1 MGGEQSLAALRGRP
15 VLLEFWTAGCVNC
28 LHVAEELR
36 GFEARW
42 GGAVAVLGVHSAKFP
57 HEAEHAALA
66 TAVDRLGLRH
76 PVLNDADLTAWSAY
90 TVKAWPTLVLVDPDG
105 YVAHVATGEGHARPG
120 AVLDTLVAAMVTA
133 TPDTPP
139 VRTPGGDRAGDTA
152 AGETLLRHPSAAV
165 TTPAGT
171 LLVADTGHHQVVEL
185 DGAHE
190 VRRWGAG
197 MADPFTAP
205 SGMTVLPPE
214 VAGRVGYDVVLADRT
229 GHQLHGLSLANGT
242 SRVVAGGGAPWWPG
256 EPDAGPATT
265 TALTSPWDVAWW
277 PGVDGRAGPGADG
290 RDGPGAVVVAMA
302 GNHTLGRF
310 DPVAGTVARLAG
322 TGAEGLTDGALD
334 AAFLAQP
341 SALAVDGARLWF
353 LDAESSA
360 LRWVQ
365 DGQVGTAV
373 GEGLF
378 DFGHV
383 DGGHPGARLQHP
395 LGLALDPAG
404 GLLVADTYNGAVR
417 RHDPATGLLSTV
429 ATGLEEPQAVLVH
442 RGRTWVVHG
451 HRVQPLD
458 ETTT

>member
-36 GFEARW
+36 GFQARW

-66 TAVDRLGLRH
+66 TAVDRLGLHH

-120 AVLDTLVAAMVTA
+120 AVLDTLVAGMVA
-133 TPDTPP
+133 DTPP
-139 VRTPGGDRAGDTA
+139 ALAAAAPSRADDTP
-152 AGETLLRHPSAAV
+152 LRHPSAAV
-165 TTPAGT
+165 TTPTGT

-185 DGAHE
+185 DGARE

-197 MADPFTAP
+197 MSDPFTAP

-214 VAGRVGYDVVLADRT
+214 VALRVGYDVVLADRT
-229 GHQLHGLSLANGT
+229 GHQLHGLCLADGT
-242 SRVVAGGGAPWWPG
+242 SRVVAGSGAPWWPG
-256 EPDAGPATT
+256 DPDAGPATT

-277 PGVDGRAGPGADG
+277 PEVDAWWPEVDGRA
-290 RDGPGAVVVAMA
+290 GPGAVVVAMA

-429 ATGLEEPQAVLVH
+429 ATGLEEPQAVLV
-442 RGRTWVVHG
+442 RDGRTWVVHG
-451 HRVQPLD
+451 HRVQPLGRAA
-458 ETTT
+458 